1 MKCAGI
7 FVSCLLIFSGCSR
20 QKPQQAEE
28 QHEQHREDTV
38 EIELEAQKH
47 IGLQV
52 APVALTQMTE
62 YLQVT
67 GTVQPIDSKVVHIRP
82 LARGRLT
89 SVTVRIGDRVRA
101 EQELARMENVE
112 ASEAASELASARAD
126 LQRIKVQLAAQ
137 TRQAERQRRLS
148 EIGAAPVKDYE
159 AVRAE
164 QAATEESIRSQES
177 TIAGLNARLRRLGV
191 ADTPVSGTVSTAVR
205 APFAGVV
212 TKTEAAVGSVVDSG
226 NELFTVAD
234 ISQVWVQAEVY
245 EKDLGRVRLGQ
256 SAFIRVDT
264 YPDVRFSGKVT
275 YISDILDP
283 QTRTAR
289 VRCELANAGARLKL
303 DMFATVELPTTFSR
317 TAVNVP
323 ASAIQQ
329 LDDKNVVFIRV
340 APTRYEVRSVALG
353 TQVKEQV
360 EITSGLKEGEPV
372 VTQGAFHLK
381 SILAGKELGEDH

>member
-1 MKCAGI
+1 MKYTTV
-7 FVSCLLIFSGCSR
+7 FVSCLLILSGCSR
-20 QKPQQAEE
+20 QKTEQAAEPHEE
-28 QHEQHREDTV
+28 HKEDSV
-38 EIELEAQKH
+38 EIGAEAQKH

-67 GTVQPIDSKVVHIRP
+67 GTVQPIDNKVVHVRP

-89 SVTVRIGDRVRA
+89 GVSVRIGDRVRA
-101 EQELARMENVE
+101 GQELALMDNVE
-112 ASEAASELASARAD
+112 ASETASELASARAE
-126 LQRIKVQLAAQ
+126 LQRLKVQLAAHA
-137 TRQAERQRRLS
+137 RQAERQRRLS
-148 EIGAAPVKDYE
+148 EIGAAPVKEYE

-164 QAATEESIRSQES
+164 QQAMDESIRSQES
-177 TIAGLNARLRRLGV
+177 TVAGLNARLRRFGV
-191 ADTPVSGTVSTAVR
+191 SDAPLSGIITTAVR

-212 TKTEAAVGSVVDSG
+212 TKAEAAIGSVIDSED
-226 NELFTVAD
+226 ELFTIAD

-245 EKDLGRVRLGQ
+245 EKDLGRVRIGQ
-256 SAFIRVDT
+256 PAFIRVDT

-275 YISDILDP
+275 YISDLLDP

-289 VRCELANAGARLKL
+289 VRCEVANAGAKLKL

-323 ASAIQQ
+323 TSAIQQ
-329 LDDKNVVFIRV
+329 LESNNVVFIRTT
-340 APTRYEVRSVALG
+340 PTKFEVRTVQLG
-353 TQVKEQV
+353 NQVKEQV

-372 VTQGAFHLK
+372 VIQGAFHLK
-381 SILAGKELGEDH
+381 SVLAGKELGEDH

>member
-1 MKCAGI
+1 MKYTALLAS
-7 FVSCLLIFSGCSR
+7 FLLILTGCSR
-20 QKPQQAEE
+20 QKTQQAAEPHDE
-28 QHEQHREDTV
+28 HKEDTV
-38 EIELEAQKH
+38 EIGLEAQKH

-52 APVALTQMTE
+52 APVAVTQMTE

-67 GTVQPIDSKVVHIRP
+67 GTVQPIDSKIVHIRA

-89 SVTVRIGDRVRA
+89 EIFVRLGDRVRA
-101 EQELARMENVE
+101 GQELARMDNIE
-112 ASEAASELASARAD
+112 ASEAASELASARAE
-126 LQRIKVQLAAQ
+126 LQRLRVQLAAQ
-137 TRQAERQRRLS
+137 SRQTDRQRRLS
-148 EIGAAPVKDYE
+148 EIGAAPVKEYE

-164 QAATEESIRSQES
+164 QRGTEELIRSQES
-177 TIAGLNARLRRLGV
+177 TIAGLVARLRRLGA
-191 ADTPVSGTVSTAVR
+191 ADSATSGTVSTPVR
-205 APFAGVV
+205 APFAGVI
-212 TKTEAAVGSVVDSG
+212 TKTEAAPGTVVDSED
-226 NELFTVAD
+226 NLFTVAD

-256 SAFIRVDT
+256 PAFIRVDT
-264 YPDVRFSGKVT
+264 YAEVRFSGKVT

-289 VRCELANAGARLKL
+289 VRCEVANPDARLKL

-329 LDDKNVVFIRV
+329 LDNKNVVFVR
-340 APTRYEVRSVALG
+340 TSQTKFEVRGVELG

-360 EITSGLKEGEPV
+360 EIISGLKEGEPV

-381 SILAGKELGEDH
+381 SVLAGKELGEDH

>member
-1 MKCAGI
+1 MKYTAV
-7 FVSCLLIFSGCSR
+7 FLSSLLILSSCS
-20 QKPQQAEE
+20 KPKAEQAVEPHEE
-28 QHEQHREDTV
+28 HKEDTV
-38 EIELEAQKH
+38 EIGLEAQKH

-67 GTVQPIDSKVVHIRP
+67 GTVQPIDSKVVHVRP

-89 SVTVRIGDRVRA
+89 AVSVRIGDRVRA
-101 EQELARMENVE
+101 GQELARMDNVE
-112 ASEAASELASARAD
+112 ASETASEVASARAE
-126 LQRIKVQLAAQ
+126 LQRFKVQLAAL
-137 TRQAERQRRLS
+137 TRQVDRQRRLS

-164 QAATEESIRSQES
+164 QQATEESIRSQES
-177 TIAGLNARLRRLGV
+177 TIAGLTARLRRFGV
-191 ADTPVSGTVSTAVR
+191 GDIPVSGVVTTPVR

-212 TKTEAAVGSVVDSG
+212 TKTEAAVGTVVDSED
-226 NELFTVAD
+226 ELFTVAD
-234 ISQVWVQAEVY
+234 ISQVCVQDEVY
-245 EKDLGRVRLGQ
+245 EKDLGRVRIGQ
-256 SAFIRVDT
+256 PAFIRVDT

-289 VRCELANAGARLKL
+289 VRCELTNAVAKLKL
-303 DMFATVELPTTFSR
+303 DMFATVELPTNFSR

-323 ASAIQQ
+323 TSSIQQ
-329 LDDKNVVFIRV
+329 LDKNNVVFVR
-340 APTRYEVRSVALG
+340 TTDTKFEVRNVELG
-353 TQVKEQV
+353 TQVKERV
-360 EITSGLKEGEPV
+360 EILSGLKDGEPI

-381 SILAGKELGEDH
+381 SVLAGKELGEDH